1 MNKEPN
7 LDPGDPDMLDEYNFS
22 SGVRWKYAE
31 RYAAGSNIVV
41 LAPDVAPMFPDLDAV
56 NDALRALIKIA
67 QQASQNAAS

>member
-22 SGVRWKYAE
+22 SGVRGKYAE

-41 LAPDVAPMFPDLDAV
+41 LAPDVAPMFPDSDAV

-67 QQASQNAAS
+67 QQASQNVAS

>member
-1 MNKEPN
+1 MNEEMN
-7 LDPGDPDMLDEYNFS
+7 LDSGDPDMLDEYNFS
-22 SGVRWKYAE
+22 SGVRGKYAE

>member
-22 SGVRWKYAE
+22 SGVRGKYAE

-41 LAPDVAPMFPDLDAV
+41 LAPDVAPMFPDSDAV

-67 QQASQNAAS
+67 QQASQNTAS

>member
-22 SGVRWKYAE
+22 SGVRGKYAE

-41 LAPDVAPMFPDLDAV
+41 LAPDVAPMFPDSDAV